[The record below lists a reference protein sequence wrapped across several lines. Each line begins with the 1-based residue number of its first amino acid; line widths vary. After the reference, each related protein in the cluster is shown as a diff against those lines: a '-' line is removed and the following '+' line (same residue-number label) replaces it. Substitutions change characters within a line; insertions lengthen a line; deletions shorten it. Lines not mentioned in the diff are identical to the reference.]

1 MSVQDLTVIQSEVEE
16 SYDVVVNHANS
27 VILKILT

>member
-1 MSVQDLTVIQSEVEE
+1 MSVQDLTVIRSEVEE
-16 SYDVVVNHANS
+16 SYDVVNHANS